1 MKIDPY
7 AKELIVTFARAL
19 PPKLAY
25 TMLEPIMDGRA
36 RGDIRKELK
45 FSIEI
50 LRKPRLVQYHS
61 RFFCEF
67 GIRYN

>member
-1 MKIDPY
+1 MKIDSY

-25 TMLEPIMDGRA
+25 NMLEPVMNGRA

-45 FSIEI
+45 ISIEI
-50 LRKPRLVQYHS
+50 LQKREQ
-61 RFFCEF
+61 EME
-67 GIRYN
+67 